1 VVPLWQDHPPVFAG
15 VLVWNGQGG
24 QGGIGYVGAAHEMQ
38 LQPGKDTAGLREQLL
53 AVEQPVQA
61 CCAR

>member
-1 VVPLWQDHPPVFAG
+1 MFAG